1 MEKSKGGGGGG
12 KNWRHRNRNYVYTK
26 LKRNFLLSEITR
38 KLRDACW
45 SHCLFGYGQWTQL
58 GNSIENTFGMYS
70 GISGIFCVVSTILT
84 ISDSFSICKQWI
96 ASLQL
101 TYFVKQSTDPP
112 PMFTVFDL
120 FNEWNRRNKSYTV
133 EFSQVKMYGDS
144 RLRDFPFRKDVS
156 HLSCN
161 LSKCGTAQMI
171 WINKKSLSI
180 RWLMRNTVE
189 RENYITFLGNPT
201 FIMG

>member
-1 MEKSKGGGGGG
+1 MLAGPI
-12 KNWRHRNRNYVYTK
+12 VYSDMASELSLGIA
-26 LKRNFLLSEITR
+26 LKIPSECIAEFRVYFAWYQRFWPYRTLSQFVNNG
-38 KLRDACW
+38 
-45 SHCLFGYGQWTQL
+45 SHLFSSRTSSSNQQ
-58 GNSIENTFGMYS
+58 I
-70 GISGIFCVVSTILT
+70 
-84 ISDSFSICKQWI
+84 
-96 ASLQL
+96 
-101 TYFVKQSTDPP
+101 P
-112 PMFTVFDL
+112 PMFTVFEL

-133 EFSQVKMYGDS
+133 EFGQVKMYRDS